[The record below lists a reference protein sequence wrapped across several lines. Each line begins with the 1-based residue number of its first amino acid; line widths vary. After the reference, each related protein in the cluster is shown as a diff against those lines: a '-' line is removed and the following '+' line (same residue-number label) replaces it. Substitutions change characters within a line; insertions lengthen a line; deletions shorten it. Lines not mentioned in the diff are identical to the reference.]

1 MSLVSHSENFQL
13 SFLKGLLV
21 SFKYPKNIILFLYD
35 FPYFNVLT
43 NLKTKFKCLVACNI
57 WKRVCTFSPVQPF
70 FQIHWRV
77 SKVSQF
83 RQKVNVFANLPKLV
97 TNCFKKGIDQ
107 SHKHKN
113 TLFPLSIK
121 IQVNLGLKPQWRSP
135 FAKAVFYKNKF

>member
-57 WKRVCTFSPVQPF
+57 WKREPFLLFSPF
-70 FQIHWRV
+70 
-77 SKVSQF
+77 SKYIEGSL
-83 RQKVNVFANLPKLV
+83 KSASLD
-97 TNCFKKGIDQ
+97 KK
-107 SHKHKN
+107 
-113 TLFPLSIK
+113 
-121 IQVNLGLKPQWRSP
+121 
-135 FAKAVFYKNKF
+135 